1 MAEGPGELAH
11 DVVEEVKSLE
21 HEAAEG
27 ESARTPAIVLSG
39 ITVVVAVIVATVLI
53 VALLAY
59 YLTK

>member
-27 ESARTPAIVLSG
+27 ASARTPAIVLSG
-39 ITVVVAVIVATVLI
+39 LTLILAAIVATVLV

>member
-1 MAEGPGELAH
+1 MAEHPGDLAH
-11 DVVEEVKSLE
+11 DLVEEVKSLE

-27 ESARTPAIVLSG
+27 ASARTPAIVLSG
-39 ITVVVAVIVATVLI
+39 ITVVVGAVVVTVLV

>member
-11 DVVEEVKSLE
+11 EIAEEVKSLE

-27 ESARTPAIVLSG
+27 ASARTPAIVLSG
-39 ITVVVAVIVATVLI
+39 ITLVLVAVVATVLL

>member
-1 MAEGPGELAH
+1 MVERPGELAH
-11 DVVEEVKSLE
+11 DLVEEVKSLE

-27 ESARTPAIVLSG
+27 SSARTPAIVLSG
-39 ITVVVAVIVATVLI
+39 ITLVLAAVVITVLV